1 MSDKCCQTVLWCA
14 RGCLVLSN
22 CGVVWVS
29 RNVGLRCGVC
39 VLCCQTWCGVG
50 VS

>member
-1 MSDKCCQTVLWCA
+1 MLSDCVVVCTWVSRVVKLW
-14 RGCLVLSN
+14 L
-22 CGVVWVS
+22 VWVS